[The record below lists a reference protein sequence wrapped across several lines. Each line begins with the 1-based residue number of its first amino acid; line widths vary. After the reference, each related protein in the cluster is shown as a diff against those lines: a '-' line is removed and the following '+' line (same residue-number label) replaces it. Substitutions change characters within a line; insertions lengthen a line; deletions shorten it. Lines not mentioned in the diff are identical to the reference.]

1 MQSERAG
8 GKAEGKEARTA
19 ESRRGEQPESVV
31 LQEYETGKWHRG
43 FRCFL
48 WVCPGSFSPVSVS
61 FPRPFP
67 SFSKVS
73 LKVVAQLYDKK
84 AACSW
89 CHRSSNCSF
98 TDTASSPPSVQGCS
112 SGSLGHLP
120 FWSLLPSCTSE
131 PGMPGFLS
139 SPKGSIA
146 AS

>member
-8 GKAEGKEARTA
+8 EKAEGKEARTA
-19 ESRRGEQPESVV
+19 ESRRREQPGSVV
-31 LQEYETGKWHRG
+31 LQEYPQGVQI
-43 FRCFL
+43 FL
-48 WVCPGSFSPVSVS
+48 WVCPGSFPPVSVP

-89 CHRSSNCSF
+89 CHHSSSCSF

-120 FWSLLPSCTSE
+120 FWCLLPSCICE

-139 SPKGSIA
+139 SSKGSIT